1 MSDLPSRRDAVRV
14 AVATSLSV
22 AVGRSGPL
30 RAQTRELLIRG
41 GRVVNTDGVR
51 EADVRIAGDR
61 IVEIGSGLRSTAA
74 TRVID
79 ARGKLIVPGGVDPH
93 THIDGSFADD
103 LESGSRAA
111 LAGGITSVG
120 TFAFARSGE
129 TVLDAIARMT
139 KQAGAQVIA
148 DLFLHG
154 IAWPPTAEFNAAL
167 DGMAAAGHPS
177 SKLFMPMPDFH
188 AQLNGVIT
196 MLEAA
201 RQTGVVCMA
210 HCEDPAL
217 LAAAVRRLTAAGQ
230 TSLAHY
236 AESRPEVAEV
246 AATELAVALCE
257 STGAP
262 VYVVHLS
269 SARALAVCRAARR
282 RGLPLYV
289 ETRPLYLHYTA
300 EKLAG
305 PDGPLF
311 VGQPPLRAKE
321 DSEALWAGLADGTI
335 DVLATDHAPWTRE
348 QKLDPSLSI
357 SKLRPGMSDLQFML
371 PIYFSEGVRK
381 RGLSLERFVATT
393 STNPAR
399 IFGLYPR
406 KGVIREGSDADL
418 AIWDPEARWTVRAAD
433 DHSRADYSVYEGWE
447 VTGRPMTTIRRGEIV
462 AESGRVGAS
471 PGSGRVVARSRW
483 RRE

>member
-1 MSDLPSRRDAVRV
+1 MTVTPSRRQVIQLA
-14 AVATSLSV
+14 AASSLGY
-22 AVGRSGPL
+22 AAGGYRPL
-30 RAQTRELLIRG
+30 FAQTPDLLIQG
-41 GRVVNTDGVR
+41 GRVVNADGVR
-51 EADVRIAGDR
+51 QVDVRIRGEKIAEVGP
-61 IVEIGSGLRSTAA
+61 GLRSTGA
-74 TRVID
+74 TRVVD
-79 ARGKLIVPGGVDPH
+79 ARGKLVMPGGVDPH

-129 TVLDAIARMT
+129 TVLDAIGRM
-139 KQAGAQVIA
+139 QAQAATQTIA

-154 IAWPPTAEFNAAL
+154 IAWPPTAEFRSGL

-188 AQLNGVIT
+188 AQLSDVIG

-201 RQTGVVCMA
+201 SAAGVVCMA

-217 LAAAVRRLTAAGQ
+217 LAAAVRRLTAAGR

-236 AESRPEVAEV
+236 AESRPEIAEV

-262 VYVVHLS
+262 IYVVHLS
-269 SARALAVCRAARR
+269 SARALAVCHAARR
-282 RGLPLYV
+282 RGLPFYV

-300 EKLAG
+300 DKLAG

-311 VGQPPLRAKE
+311 VGQPPLRARE
-321 DSEALWAGLADGTI
+321 DSDALWAGLADGTI
-335 DVLATDHAPWTRE
+335 DVLATDHAPWTRA
-348 QKLDPSLSI
+348 QKLDPALSI
-357 SKLRPGMSDLQFML
+357 SNLRPGMSDLQAML
-371 PIYFSEGVRK
+371 PIYYSEGVRK

-399 IFGLYPR
+399 IFGLYPQ

-447 VTGRPMTTIRRGEIV
+447 VTGRPVMTIRRGEVV
-462 AESGRVGAS
+462 AEAGRVGAV
-471 PGSGRVVARSRW
+471 PGSGRVITRPRW
-483 RRE
+483 RRS